1 MSFQL
6 FVWFLEEI
14 FLEIFSLFETDLGT
28 VFEKFGLSEQ
38 MLRQPVL
45 VNLMNQILRLPEV
58 HFSLSAWTP
67 NFIGSL

>member
-14 FLEIFSLFETDLGT
+14 FLESFSLSETDLGT
-28 VFEKFGLSEQ
+28 VFEKISFGYQ

-45 VNLMNQILRLPEV
+45 VNLVNEILRLPKV
-58 HFSLSAWTP
+58 Y
-67 NFIGSL
+67 